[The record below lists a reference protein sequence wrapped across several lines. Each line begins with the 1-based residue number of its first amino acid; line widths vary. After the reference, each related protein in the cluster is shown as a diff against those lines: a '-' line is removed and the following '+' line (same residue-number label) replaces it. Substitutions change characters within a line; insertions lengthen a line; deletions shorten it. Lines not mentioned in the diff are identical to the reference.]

1 MSRMLEDRQHE
12 RREMRADASTAR
24 KKRRS
29 MLLRRVRLA
38 RSIMLFVILTMVVAL
53 VRLQAFTSP
62 DAFPDIKAA
71 STKTIPVIAVRGTI
85 TDRSGVALAMT
96 IEVRDVF
103 ADQRLI
109 ADPAME
115 AAQLSP
121 ILGIDRKTL
130 QDKLTGQNAYVML
143 KRGVSQEDWARILEL
158 ELPGIGG
165 DRAQRRAYPE
175 GMAVANI
182 LGRLN
187 FDGEATEGLELQFNE
202 LLSGINGTRR
212 NYGSLS
218 IGTDESLTPAIDGA
232 HLMLTIDRDIQT
244 MAQIAIAEKVKES
257 RSDSGSVIVMNAKTG
272 EILAMATA
280 PTYDPQNITP
290 ETQAFMGN
298 RVLSESYEPGSTG
311 KVMTMAALLDSGEAA
326 PNSRFIVPDSLKV
339 YGGKL
344 SDHKNHPPLH
354 LTLTGILAKSSNVG
368 TVKAAKNMSRD
379 ELFSYFQKFGIG
391 KFSGLKFPNETSG
404 RLAPASE
411 WSPLDTANKM
421 FGQGYQVNLLQAAG
435 VFATIA
441 NDGVRMQPTLVA
453 GHTDRYGTFNQL
465 TRPAG
470 VRVIKKEVAQQVRE
484 MMESVV
490 SEDGTAPMAQIP
502 GYRVAGK
509 TGTAQIWNV
518 EKQAWKGYVAS
529 FIGFA
534 PADKPELVVAVQ
546 LVKPKNGHF
555 GGQLAGPVFKKVMKF
570 ALTQMRIPTT
580 GEETPRL
587 QLTW

>member
-1 MSRMLEDRQHE
+1 MLEERQVDRANLRTE
-12 RREMRADASTAR
+12 ASIAR
-24 KKRRS
+24 KKRRV

-38 RSIMLFVILTMVVAL
+38 RSLMLFMILSMVVAL
-53 VRLQAFTSP
+53 VNLQAFTSP
-62 DAFPDIKAA
+62 DSFPDIQAA
-71 STKTIPVIAVRGTI
+71 STKTFPVSAVRGTI

-96 IEVRDVF
+96 VEVRDVF
-103 ADQRLI
+103 ADQTLVKN
-109 ADPAME
+109 PATS
-115 AAQLSP
+115 AAQLAP
-121 ILGIDRKTL
+121 ILGIEPAVL
-130 QDKLTGQNAYVML
+130 QSKLTGQKRFVPL
-143 KRGVSQEDWARILEL
+143 KDGVSQADWGRIVAL

-165 DRAQRRAYPE
+165 NRAQQRAYPE
-175 GMAVANI
+175 GAAVANL

-187 FDGEATEGLELQFNE
+187 FEGKPTEGLELQFNK
-202 LLSGINGTRR
+202 LLAGIDGTRR

-218 IGTDESLTPAIDGA
+218 IGSDESLTPAIDGA
-232 HLMLTIDRDIQT
+232 HLRLTVDRDIQT
-244 MAQIAIAEKVKES
+244 MAQLAIAQEVQAS
-257 RSDSGSVIVMNAKTG
+257 RAESGSVIVLNSKTG

-280 PTYDPQNITP
+280 PTYDPENITN
-290 ETQAFMGN
+290 ETMNFMGN

-311 KVMTMAALLDSGEAA
+311 KVMTMAALLDSGEAT
-326 PNSRFIVPDSLKV
+326 PSRKFVVPYSIKR
-339 YGGKL
+339 
-344 SDHKNHPPLH
+344 SDGAVHDHQQHPALH

-368 TVKAAKNMSRD
+368 TVLAAEGMTNS
-379 ELFSYFQKFGIG
+379 ELFKYFTRFGIG
-391 KFSGLKFPNETSG
+391 QYSGLSFPNETKG
-404 RLAPASE
+404 KLLPANE
-411 WSPLDTANKM
+411 WFGLDRYNKM
-421 FGQGYQVNLLQAAG
+421 FGQGYQMNLLQAAG

-441 NDGVRMQPTLVA
+441 NDGVRMKPTLVA
-453 GHTDRYGTFNQL
+453 GYTDRFGKFNKFSE
-465 TRPAG
+465 PAG
-470 VRVIKKEVAQQVRE
+470 VRVVSQEAARQVRE

-490 SEDGTAPMAQIP
+490 SDEGTAPMAQIP

-518 EKQAWKGYVAS
+518 EKQKWKGYVAS

-580 GEETPRL
+580 GVQSPKL